1 MQPKIFHYTDPRHYL
16 VDTFKFK
23 KEKNPLFSI
32 RALSKQMG
40 FKCHSSLVLFF
51 KGKRQIRSEHV
62 TKIVQGLKIT
72 DAEAAYFSSLVSF
85 HNAKNEGEKKH
96 FEEQMKKLS
105 PSKRFS
111 VLELD
116 RFRAVADW
124 YHMAILEMTQ
134 LKNFIPS
141 TEWIQKN
148 LFFKTHIQDVQNAVQ
163 RLFQLGLMK
172 ETSGR
177 WVKTHERLTT
187 PSDFA
192 SESIRE
198 HHRQV
203 LRNAID
209 SLESQSVHE
218 RIFNSCAMTIDSK
231 KLPEAQNL
239 ILKFREEMSR
249 LVSQSEGDETYQ
261 LSVSFF
267 KLTNSNQIEERKG
280 LQ

>member
-1 MQPKIFHYTDPRHYL
+1 MQPKIFHYTDPRHFL

-23 KEKNPLFSI
+23 QEKNPLFSI

-51 KGKRQIRSEHV
+51 KGKRQIRPEHV
-62 TKIVQGLKIT
+62 GKIVQGLKIT
-72 DAEAAYFSSLVSF
+72 EAEAEYFSSLVSF
-85 HNAKNEGEKKH
+85 QNAKNEAEKKH

-105 PSKRFS
+105 PTKRFS
-111 VLELD
+111 ILELD
-116 RFRAVADW
+116 RFRVIADW

-134 LKNFIPS
+134 LKNFVPS

-148 LFFKTHIQDVQNAVQ
+148 LFFKTHIQDVQMAVQ
-163 RLFQLGLMK
+163 RLFQLGLLK
-172 ETSGR
+172 DNFGK
-177 WVKTHERLTT
+177 WQKTHERLTT

-209 SLESQSVHE
+209 SLESQQVDE
-218 RIFNSCAMTIDSK
+218 RIFNSCAMTIDTK
-231 KLPEAQNL
+231 KIPEAQNL
-239 ILKFREEMSR
+239 ILKFREEMSQ
-249 LVSQSEGDETYQ
+249 LISQSSGDETYQ

-267 KLTNSNQIEERKG
+267 KLTNTNSSENEKS